1 MKVQLT
7 QNGTKSDW
15 SIDDSIIQESV
26 EIIITPLLKI
36 FYSILIGVVIGLIM
50 SVALIGSVNLWI
62 YHYGASKSI
71 TVSLNN
77 SPITYKSVGGVVYS
91 PVKRTYT
98 FIDDQNNKK
107 TSISGN
113 VIIQSDRR

>member
-1 MKVQLT
+1 MKIQLT
-7 QNGTKSDW
+7 QNGTKSNW
-15 SIDDSIIQESV
+15 SIDDSIIQQSV

-36 FYSILIGVVIGLIM
+36 FYSILIGVVM
-50 SVALIGSVNLWI
+50 SVAFIGSVDLWI

-77 SPITYKSVGGVVYS
+77 NPITYRSVGGVVYN
-91 PVKRTYT
+91 PVKGTYT